1 MFSGCIAAA
10 GPDLVICGG
19 GRDGVGDGVQQAGR
33 GLLAGCEVG
42 EEETAGG
49 PDHAAALPPAVLQ
62 VPQLPA
68 AAPVRLAVAAVRVR
82 QRLGQD
88 ISEVW
93 SSLWPA
99 LQRLLLQVGERT
111 ECAARTVAR
120 VLDVV
125 TLGRLVNFRVKLLFR
140 PAEQCGTVVI
150 TGGRSTW
157 CDSTGSCRPRRS

>member
-1 MFSGCIAAA
+1 MGE
-10 GPDLVICGG
+10 
-19 GRDGVGDGVQQAGR
+19 GVQQAGR

-42 EEETAGG
+42 EEETGG
-49 PDHAAALPPAVLQ
+49 RPDEAAALPPAVLQ
-62 VPQLPA
+62 LPQLPA

-88 ISEVW
+88 IREVR
-93 SSLWPA
+93 PA

-140 PAEQCGTVVI
+140 PAVQCATVEI
-150 TGGRSTW
+150 TG
-157 CDSTGSCRPRRS
+157 